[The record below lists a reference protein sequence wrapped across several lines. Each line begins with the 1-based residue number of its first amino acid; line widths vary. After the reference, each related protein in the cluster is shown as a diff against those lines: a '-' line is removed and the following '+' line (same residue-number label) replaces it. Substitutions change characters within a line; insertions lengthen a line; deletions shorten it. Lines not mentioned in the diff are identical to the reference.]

1 MIAPEFIQ
9 LDPAKTVADLVAEY
23 QAQTGKVLQASQP
36 EQLLINSFAYLLELQ
51 KNQIQQAGEQSL
63 IDFATAPALDRL
75 ASLLGVTRLE
85 AQSATTTI
93 LFTLVVGHGGVTI
106 PAGTRIATTDGQ
118 QVFQT
123 ESEIVILAG
132 TNTATAT
139 VKAQTAGAGANG
151 FAVGTISVI
160 LDPQAFLESATNTT
174 ISAGGADAEN
184 DEQLRARAKLAP
196 SSFSNAGS
204 IGAYVFYTKTAN
216 QLIIDVAIINDVPGT
231 VSVYPLIAG
240 GGTTP
245 PEIIADVLAALN
257 AETVRPLTD
266 YVVVASPTAQSYSIE
281 IDVTLKNGTAAQP
294 ILEEIESNLL
304 SYADLKGT
312 KIGQDIV
319 LSQIIS
325 EAGKVEGVYE
335 ISTVLPVDDVIISP
349 TEVAQITTIT
359 VNLIGYNE

>member
-1 MIAPEFIQ
+1 MKAPEFIQ
-9 LDPAKTVADLVAEY
+9 LDPAQTIADLVAEY
-23 QAQTGKVLQASQP
+23 QTQTGKVLQASQP
-36 EQLLINSFAYLLELQ
+36 EQLLINTFAYLLELQ

-75 ASLLGVTRLE
+75 ASLLGVSRLE
-85 AQSATTTI
+85 AKGATTTI

-118 QVFQT
+118 QIFQT
-123 ESEIVILAG
+123 QQEIVILAG

-139 VKAQTAGAGANG
+139 LNAQIAGAGANG
-151 FAVGTISVI
+151 FSLGTISVI

-174 ISAGGADAEN
+174 ISAGGANAET
-184 DEQLRARAKLAP
+184 DEQLRERAKLAP
-196 SSFSNAGS
+196 SSFSTAGS
-204 IGAYVFYTKTAN
+204 IGAYVFYTKTAS
-216 QLIIDVAIINDVPGT
+216 QLIIDVSIINDVPGT

-266 YVVVASPTAQSYSIE
+266 FVAVASPTAQAYAIE
-281 IDVTLKNGTAAQP
+281 INVTLRNGFAAQP
-294 ILEEIESNLL
+294 ILDEIETNLL
-304 SYADLKGT
+304 NYADAKGT

-319 LSQIIS
+319 LSQIIA
-325 EAGKVEGVYE
+325 EAGKVAGVYE
-335 ISTVLPVDDVIISP
+335 IATVSPVTDIVISP
-349 TEVAQITTIT
+349 IQVAQITTIT